1 MRQATVLTV
10 LVVGLA
16 ATVALLVVPS
26 LFGSPAAPTA
36 TWDTKDE
43 IAVAT
48 ADAVDPAEAAL
59 SPADQAREMLLAGA
73 DDEGLGERTKV
84 LLRGRVVDRFHQ
96 PVREARI
103 WLDFGRGGPRLE
115 RGPQPPP
122 PGPEPA
128 PAGAEA
134 RRRSPRLPWPDLPH
148 PAHHADRRAP
158 RARTEPLRA
167 QPRRGA
173 GRDGPRR
180 TDGGG
185 RRRADRP
192 RHRPRRQRHP
202 GGRSTAAARE

>member
-59 SPADQAREMLLAGA
+59 NPADQAREMLLAG
-73 DDEGLGERTKV
+73 DDDDALGERTQV

-103 WLDFGRGGPRLE
+103 WLDFGRGGPGFQ
-115 RGPQPPP
+115 RGQQQRRV
-122 PGPEPA
+122 PEPVQSDAEGRFAFQGQTFRNLRIMLTVAHRVHA
-128 PAGAEA
+128 PTHFERNLGEVQAEM
-134 RRRSPRLPWPDLPH
+134 DLG
-148 PAHHADRRAP
+148 
-158 RARTEPLRA
+158 ELMV
-167 QPRRGA
+167 
-173 GRDGPRR
+173 
-180 TDGGG
+180 TDGGEL
-185 RRRADRP
+185 
-192 RHRPRRQRHP
+192 
-202 GGRSTAAARE
+202 T